1 MSKKILKNPNGS
13 NQFLDPT
20 KPEEYNRSLIYVDN
34 KMVME
39 NQISIEDLLKM
50 SEQPDKFNLSNY
62 LKTKVHKEKVKRG
75 LVD

>member
-34 KMVME
+34 KMVLE
-39 NQISIEDLLKM
+39 NEISMDDLIRM
-50 SEQPDKFNLSNY
+50 SE
-62 LKTKVHKEKVKRG
+62 
-75 LVD
+75 